1 MRVCACTRSGIYVY
15 MNLNRAR
22 LPVREGRIAHG
33 AARADNRQAAA
44 YRRAIIQGATTM
56 GLFKSKR
63 DIPDEEIPLADVPNT
78 GDNTMM
84 WSALAILAACGLVVL
99 RASQKREEA

>member
-1 MRVCACTRSGIYVY
+1 MPETEAPEVDIPDGKTPLAGK
-15 MNLNRAR
+15 
-22 LPVREGRIAHG
+22 PVVSSQKVPPVEISDEAVP
-33 AARADNRQAAA
+33 
-44 YRRAIIQGATTM
+44 
-56 GLFKSKR
+56 LV